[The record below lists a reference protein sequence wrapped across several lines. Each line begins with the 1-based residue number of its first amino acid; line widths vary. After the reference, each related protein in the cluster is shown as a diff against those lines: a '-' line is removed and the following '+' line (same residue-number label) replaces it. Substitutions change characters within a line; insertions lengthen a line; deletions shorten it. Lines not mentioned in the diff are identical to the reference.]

1 MTKNRAKP
9 TLKGVE
15 AEIKGKNQPKI
26 GQKQVNL
33 CQIGQKRSFSVKQ
46 RAPMSNRST
55 VLCQIRFSLT
65 GRGLIFSQLHPYT
78 RIVEVHVRRF
88 NSLCGYDRR
97 GGISP
102 VFEDGIT

>member
-33 CQIGQKRSFSVKQ
+33 CQIGQKT
-46 RAPMSNRST
+46 A
-55 VLCQIRFSLT
+55 
-65 GRGLIFSQLHPYT
+65 IFSQIKGSNVKTIY
-78 RIVEVHVRRF
+78 RF
-88 NSLCGYDRR
+88 VSNQVKSL
-97 GGISP
+97 
-102 VFEDGIT
+102 